1 MPTRLHEVRHVE
13 RAILAAIET
22 DHADHDLEELRL
34 LAETAGAEV
43 VGALTQRRDG
53 PHPAH
58 YFGKGK
64 LEELAEQVRQQ
75 QADMVLFDDD
85 LTATQQHNLTEA
97 VGVRV
102 IDRTELILD
111 IFAQRARSREG
122 KLQVELAQLRYRLP
136 RITSVY
142 TRFEQ
147 QRGGI
152 GLRGPGETAL
162 EADRSR
168 IRRRIADLE
177 HQISEVAKHR
187 RIARSRR
194 ERLGL
199 PTVALVGYTSA
210 GKSTLMNAL
219 TGAGVYVDPQL
230 FATLDP
236 TTRRLELPSGRVVL
250 VSDTVGFIRKLPH
263 HLVAAFR
270 ATLEEAVQST
280 LLLHVVDASHPNRAA
295 QIAAVEAVLR
305 DLHVDETRP
314 IITVLNKIDRVT
326 DTAALREMVARRRDT
341 IYLSALTGDGIPQ
354 LLDLIER
361 VLAREER
368 LAEQRRWLDRRA
380 YGAV

>member
-1 MPTRLHEVRHVE
+1 LPTRLHEVRHVE